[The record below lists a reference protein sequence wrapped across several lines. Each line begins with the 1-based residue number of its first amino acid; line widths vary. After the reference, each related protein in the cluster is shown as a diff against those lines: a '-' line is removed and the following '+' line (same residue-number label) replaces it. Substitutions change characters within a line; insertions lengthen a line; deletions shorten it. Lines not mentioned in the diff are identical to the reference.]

1 MLSYYMKYPQYILFR
16 WEMNCY
22 GVLVKS
28 DADDIRRDTYDA
40 VENTMSECEQAG
52 KYLDWHVVVADP
64 VERLSLLKQCY
75 GQIKQFS
82 AYRFLYPDSFLL
94 NSNTVGKYAPERED
108 AHIAGIDTSWT
119 SPDIIVDFLKKG
131 SVGEIHDFVESYLYN
146 INEAMN
152 STMFCNYVILNIR
165 FAVLSYVE
173 NSGMDMETYLEE
185 IGRYAQ
191 NVHMQKDEVF
201 EYFVHMLHAA
211 ISMRDELN
219 SSQSSKKLKRAL
231 EYIDEHYMDED
242 ISLGS
247 VACEM
252 KVSAN
257 YLSSAFSQ
265 SMERTFTEYIT
276 EKRMDRAKK
285 LLLETELTS
294 AEIATEVGYKDAHY
308 FSFVFKKTAG
318 ISPREYRSRKGA

>member
-1 MLSYYMKYPQYILFR
+1 
-16 WEMNCY
+16 
-22 GVLVKS
+22 
-28 DADDIRRDTYDA
+28 
-40 VENTMSECEQAG
+40 
-52 KYLDWHVVVADP
+52 
-64 VERLSLLKQCY
+64 
-75 GQIKQFS
+75 
-82 AYRFLYPDSFLL
+82 
-94 NSNTVGKYAPERED
+94 
-108 AHIAGIDTSWT
+108 
-119 SPDIIVDFLKKG
+119 
-131 SVGEIHDFVESYLYN
+131 
-146 INEAMN
+146 
-152 STMFCNYVILNIR
+152 
-165 FAVLSYVE
+165 
-173 NSGMDMETYLEE
+173 
-185 IGRYAQ
+185 
-191 NVHMQKDEVF
+191 
-201 EYFVHMLHAA
+201 
-211 ISMRDELN
+211 
-219 SSQSSKKLKRAL
+219 
-231 EYIDEHYMDED
+231 MDED